1 MTAKQGFTPEEQLL
15 KLIGKG
21 DETETAKFSRR
32 SHPFRGWG
40 KKLFLNFGSLKGLWH
55 SLAKGISRL
64 LTRLGNRLREPN
76 LKALNKIFF
85 VLSVVLLGYSVV
97 GFVFGRPD
105 IKKVYEKSRL
115 MKWKQSEQGVISEAR
130 PFLHYLEVVRRRNI
144 FTPIVLKEAEKPEV
158 KKKRLQEMVKDLSL
172 VGISWDKEPVVMIED
187 KKAKKT
193 YFLRKGQKINKFKIE
208 DILKDKV
215 ILSFGGEKIELI

>member
-15 KLIGKG
+15 KLMEKG
-21 DETETAKFSRR
+21 DEDETAKFSRR
-32 SHPFRGWG
+32 SHPFRGWRR
-40 KKLFLNFGSLKGLWH
+40 KLFLNFGSLKGLWR
-55 SLAKGISRL
+55 SLVKGISRL
-64 LTRLGNRLREPN
+64 LTRLGNGLREPN

-85 VLSVVLLGYSVV
+85 ILSVILLGYSVA

-144 FTPIVLKEAEKPEV
+144 FSPVVLKEAEKPEI
-158 KKKRLQEMVKDLSL
+158 KKKRLQEMAKDLSL
-172 VGISWDKEPVVMIED
+172 VGISWDDKEPVAMIED
-187 KKAKKT
+187 KKEKKT
-193 YFLRKGQKINKFKIE
+193 
-208 DILKDKV
+208 
-215 ILSFGGEKIELI
+215 

>member
-15 KLIGKG
+15 KLMKKG
-21 DETETAKFSRR
+21 DEAENTKFSRR
-32 SHPFRGWG
+32 RKP
-40 KKLFLNFGSLKGLWH
+40 FLNFGNLKGLRY
-55 SLAKGISRL
+55 SLTKGIGRL
-64 LTRLGNRLREPN
+64 LTRLSNGLREPN

-85 VLSVVLLGYSVV
+85 ILSVVLLGYSVA

-105 IKKVYEKSRL
+105 IKEVYEKSRL
-115 MKWKQSEQGVISEAR
+115 MEWKQSGQEAISDVR

-144 FTPIVLKEAEKPEV
+144 FSPIVLKEAEKPEA

-172 VGISWDKEPVVMIED
+172 VGISWDKEPVAMIED

-193 YFLRKGQKINKFKIE
+193 YFLKKGQKINKFKIE
-208 DILKDKV
+208 DILKDRV
-215 ILSFGGEKIELI
+215 ILRFGGEKIELK

>member
-15 KLIGKG
+15 KLMKKG
-21 DETETAKFSRR
+21 DEAENTKFSRR
-32 SHPFRGWG
+32 RKP
-40 KKLFLNFGSLKGLWH
+40 FLNFGNLKGLRY
-55 SLAKGISRL
+55 SLTKGIGRL
-64 LTRLGNRLREPN
+64 LTRLSNGLREPN

-85 VLSVVLLGYSVV
+85 ILSVVLLGYSVA

-105 IKKVYEKSRL
+105 IKEVYEKSRL
-115 MKWKQSEQGVISEAR
+115 MEWKQSGQEAISDVR

-144 FTPIVLKEAEKPEV
+144 FSPIVLKEAEKPEV

-172 VGISWDKEPVVMIED
+172 VGISWDKEPVAMIED

-193 YFLRKGQKINKFKIE
+193 YFLKKGQKINKFKIE
-208 DILKDKV
+208 DILKDRV